1 MARLRS
7 SSGGNAFYSCPTNP
21 EHGSTFSMPDGRF
34 YCAHHGHSSLAE
46 EHAGG
51 PRPATKNWFTMID
64 MEVAQGL
71 TRDEHGH
78 VVRAEGYGV
87 TFTEDP
93 VEEPAASAKL
103 CRDCGAELPPAG
115 PGRPPVRC
123 AECRK

>member
-7 SSGGNAFYSCPTNP
+7 SGNSFYVCPGNP

-34 YCAHHGHSSLAE
+34 YCAHHGHASLAE
-46 EHAGG
+46 GHAGG

-64 MEVAQGL
+64 MEEAQGL

-93 VEEPAASAKL
+93 ADTPAVDARL

-123 AECRK
+123 AECRN